1 MTQIEKFGLEELSK
15 LAKEVSIGGNEV
27 QTVKVVLAITGIP
40 NTVVSEAKEVIS
52 SFGDKI
58 KTLESDSA
66 NVRTA
71 DARDEDETHIAIE
84 QAKSLRKL
92 HRSTNSDELHMLRI
106 SRKTTVYDI
115 ARLEKILK
123 KFA

>member
-1 MTQIEKFGLEELSK
+1 MIEKFGLEELSK
-15 LAKEVSIGGNEV
+15 LADEVSVGGNEV

-40 NTVVSEAKEVIS
+40 NTVVAEAQEIIAES
-52 SFGDKI
+52 NSKI

-71 DARDEDETHIAIE
+71 DAQDEEATHITIE
-84 QAKSLRKL
+84 NAKSLRKR
-92 HRSTNSDELHMLRI
+92 HKSTNSDELHTLRGN
-106 SRKTTVYDI
+106 RKTTAQDI
-115 ARLEKILK
+115 TRLEKILK

>member
-1 MTQIEKFGLEELSK
+1 MIEKFGLEELSK
-15 LAKEVSIGGNEV
+15 LAEEVSVGGNEV

-40 NTVVSEAKEVIS
+40 NTVVVEAQEIISES
-52 SFGDKI
+52 NDRI

-71 DARDEDETHIAIE
+71 DAQDENDTHIAIE
-84 QAKSLRKL
+84 KAKKVRILHKNTHSDKLSTLR
-92 HRSTNSDELHMLRI
+92 R
-106 SRKTTVYDI
+106 SRKDTAHDI
-115 ARLEKILK
+115 ARLERILK

>member
-1 MTQIEKFGLEELSK
+1 MISKFGLEELQK
-15 LAKEVSIGGNEV
+15 LADEVSVGGNEV

-40 NTVVSEAKEVIS
+40 NTVVSEAQEVITS
-52 SFGDKI
+52 YTSKI

-71 DARDEDETHIAIE
+71 DAKDEDETHIAIE
-84 QAKSLRKL
+84 TAKNQRRL
-92 HRSTNSDELHMLRI
+92 HKSTNSDELHMLRI
-106 SRKTTVYDI
+106 SRKTTAHDI
-115 ARLEKILK
+115 TRLEKILK